1 MTAIYDDQITE
12 NDLLDEIANILEP
25 LPDLDPSRQVS
36 IAMMAE
42 RMDWTPGRTERELAK
57 KVKAGV
63 LVCKRVML
71 PTGRAGNAYEKV
83 ETAG

>member
-1 MTAIYDDQITE
+1 MTLEFDTEITE

-25 LPDLDPSRQVS
+25 LPDLDPTRQVS
-36 IAMMAE
+36 VAMMAE
-42 RMDWTPGRTERELAK
+42 RLDWTPGRAERELTK
-57 KVKAGV
+57 KVKAGK
-63 LVCKRVML
+63 LICKRVML